1 MIWIYFFSGNEI
13 QKKNP
18 QVVADKESAGDTF
31 ICYHCGYAT
40 RSKRH
45 LSDHMKVHKNSKNVY
60 SCYCCDFRTNSRI
73 LLTTHTRTHSSESAQ
88 FETIYIKEEDEDDYF
103 SQKSFKRNLALDDH
117 IVKRHPDFITAVSRK
132 IHECAKCTYK
142 TVITNYLKEHI
153 IAKHPDMADNHTTSR
168 CIYCNKTFA
177 HKRSLDDHVIKVHP
191 EFIASVSS
199 KIHKCTHCTFK
210 TTIATCMREHLVVK
224 HPEMAGNRIFSRCIY
239 CNNTFTSKLA
249 LDDHIVKKH
258 PDFIT
263 AVSKKVHECTKCP
276 YKTVI
281 TSHLKEHTLAKHPDI
296 TGTRVTSTCIYCN
309 KTFVRKQTLDDHI
322 VKSHPDFISSVSRK
336 VHECTKCT
344 YKTAITSYLKEHI
357 MVNHP
362 DITGDRV
369 TSRCIYC
376 DKTFAHKRTLDDH
389 VIKIHPDF
397 IASVSSKIH
406 ECTHCTYKTTVT
418 KNEIPRKDQQVVADK
433 VTDGASFICYHC
445 KYIGKS
451 KRQLIDHMEVHKN
464 DKYYYDKYYCDFR
477 TNSRISFTTHIRTH
491 SSESTQFET
500 ITIKEQNMDDS
511 FSQRNTMSIN
521 SETNL
526 LSKISSKATTSVSAK
541 VHECTK
547 CTYKTVNTIHL
558 KRHIKANHRNR
569 VTSTCIYCNKTFVR
583 KETLNDHIVKSH
595 PDFIASVSKK
605 VHECTKCSFKTISAS
620 NLKEHIL
627 AKHPDIGGNR
637 VTITCIYCNKTL
649 VRKETLEDH
658 VVKIHPDFIASV
670 SKKVHECTKCTFKTI
685 STSNLKKHVLAKHPD
700 IAGNRVTS
708 TCIYCNKTFV
718 RKETLDDH
726 VVKRHPDFIASVSRK
741 VHQCTKCTYKTV
753 SINRLKEHM
762 MINHP
767 EIDGNRV
774 TSTCIYCNKT
784 FVHSRAAGRMIRI
797 SFFSVTKNETPRKDQ
812 QVVADKVTDGA
823 SFICYNCKYVGKS
836 KRHLIDHM
844 EVHKNN
850 KYIYRCYYCDFR
862 TNSGIL
868 FTTHIR
874 THSSEST
881 QFQTIIIKEKNM
893 DDSFSQRNTMSINS
907 ETNILSERSSKATR
921 RHPGFIASVSRKI
934 HECTKCTYKT
944 VSTSHLKEHIFAKHP
959 DIAVNREISRCI
971 YCHKT
976 FVRKEALDDHVVK
989 RHPDFIASVSR
1000 KVHECTKCTFKTI
1013 SSNNLKEHILAKHPD
1028 IAGHRV
1034 TSTCIYCNKTFVRK
1048 ETLDD
1053 HIVRTHPDFIAS
1065 VSRKVHEC
1073 TRCTYKTVRTSNLK
1087 EHIMANHPDIAGNR
1101 TTKRCIYCNKTFL
1114 RKQTLDDHMLKAHP
1128 DFLASVGKKVHE
1140 CTKCTYKTVS
1150 ITNLKK
1156 HMVNHPDTPRNRT
1169 SRGIYCNCN
1178 KTFVREQTL
1187 DDHIL
1192 KTHPDFI
1199 TSVSRTVHECTKC
1212 TYKTV
1217 RASYLKEHILVNHPD
1232 IAGDRITKRCIYCNK
1247 TFVRKETLDDHIVK
1261 RHPHFIA
1268 SVSRKVHECTKC
1280 TFKTIST
1287 SQLRRHMV
1295 THSENHPGYRVV
1307 STCIYC
1313 NKIFVRK
1320 ETLDD
1325 HIVRTHPD
1333 FITSVSRKVLECTK
1347 CSFKTI
1353 NTNKLK
1359 EHILAK
1365 HPDIAGNR
1373 VTSTCIYCNK
1383 TFVRKATRDDHIVKT
1398 HPDFIASV
1406 RRKVHEC
1413 TRCTYKTVI
1422 TNHLKQ
1428 HMMIN
1433 HPDIAGS
1440 RITNRCIYCYKTFI
1454 REQTL
1459 DDHIVKRHPDFI
1471 ASVSRKVHQCTKCT
1485 YKTVI
1490 INHLKEHMM
1499 TNHPDIAGNRLTN
1512 RCIYCNKIFVR
1523 KRTLDDHIVKRH
1535 PDFITSVSRKVH
1547 ECTKCTYRTVSINHL
1562 KEHITVNHPDI
1573 GDNRIT
1579 NRCIYCSKTF
1589 LRKHTLD
1596 DHIIKIHPDLIA
1608 SVSSKIHECAHC
1620 SYKTVMANV
1629 LKEHILAK
1637 HRDIPNNLITKR
1649 CVYCS
1654 KVFVGSESLDD
1665 HIVKRHP
1672 HFIASVSRK
1681 IHGCTKCTY
1690 KTVSTKLFKEHITV
1704 GDNEIF
1710 NRCVCCGKT
1719 FIHKQ
1724 ALDEHIIKNHP
1735 GYISSVTSKI
1745 HECIKCN
1752 FKTTVKRSIRG
1763 HICQNVVVTALIS

>member
-1 MIWIYFFSGNEI
+1 
-13 QKKNP
+13 
-18 QVVADKESAGDTF
+18 
-31 ICYHCGYAT
+31 
-40 RSKRH
+40 
-45 LSDHMKVHKNSKNVY
+45 
-60 SCYCCDFRTNSRI
+60 
-73 LLTTHTRTHSSESAQ
+73 
-88 FETIYIKEEDEDDYF
+88 
-103 SQKSFKRNLALDDH
+103 
-117 IVKRHPDFITAVSRK
+117 
-132 IHECAKCTYK
+132 
-142 TVITNYLKEHI
+142 
-153 IAKHPDMADNHTTSR
+153 
-168 CIYCNKTFA
+168 
-177 HKRSLDDHVIKVHP
+177 
-191 EFIASVSS
+191 
-199 KIHKCTHCTFK
+199 
-210 TTIATCMREHLVVK
+210 
-224 HPEMAGNRIFSRCIY
+224 MAGNRIFSRCIY

-357 MVNHP
+357 M
-362 DITGDRV
+362 IGDNRV
-369 TSRCIYC
+369 TSTCIYC
-376 DKTFAHKRTLDDH
+376 DKTFVRKETLDEH
-389 VIKIHPDF
+389 ILKTHPDF
-397 IASVSSKIH
+397 IASVSRKVH
-406 ECTHCTYKTTVT
+406 ECTECTFKTISNSQFRRHMVT
-418 KNEIPRKDQQVVADK
+418 HSAGSRKRRIPRCIHCNKTFASKQAL
-433 VTDGASFICYHC
+433 DGHIIRRHPDFI
-445 KYIGKS
+445 
-451 KRQLIDHMEVHKN
+451 
-464 DKYYYDKYYCDFR
+464 
-477 TNSRISFTTHIRTH
+477 
-491 SSESTQFET
+491 
-500 ITIKEQNMDDS
+500 
-511 FSQRNTMSIN
+511 
-521 SETNL
+521 
-526 LSKISSKATTSVSAK
+526 ASVSAK

-547 CTYKTVNTIHL
+547 CTYKTVNIAHL
-558 KRHIKANHRNR
+558 KRHIKKHPDIAGNRVTITCIYCNKTFIRKDSLEDHIVKRHPDFIASVSRKVHECTECTFKTISNSQFRRHMVTHSEHRIPRCIHCNKTFASKQALDGHIIRKHPEFIASVSAKVHECTKSGNR

-605 VHECTKCSFKTISAS
+605 VHECTKCSFKTISA
-620 NLKEHIL
+620 K
-627 AKHPDIGGNR
+627 
-637 VTITCIYCNKTL
+637 
-649 VRKETLEDH
+649 TLEDH

-700 IAGNRVTS
+700 IA
-708 TCIYCNKTFV
+708 
-718 RKETLDDH
+718 
-726 VVKRHPDFIASVSRK
+726 
-741 VHQCTKCTYKTV
+741 
-753 SINRLKEHM
+753 
-762 MINHP
+762 
-767 EIDGNRV
+767 
-774 TSTCIYCNKT
+774 
-784 FVHSRAAGRMIRI
+784 
-797 SFFSVTKNETPRKDQ
+797 
-812 QVVADKVTDGA
+812 
-823 SFICYNCKYVGKS
+823 
-836 KRHLIDHM
+836 
-844 EVHKNN
+844 
-850 KYIYRCYYCDFR
+850 
-862 TNSGIL
+862 
-868 FTTHIR
+868 
-874 THSSEST
+874 
-881 QFQTIIIKEKNM
+881 
-893 DDSFSQRNTMSINS
+893 
-907 ETNILSERSSKATR
+907 
-921 RHPGFIASVSRKI
+921 
-934 HECTKCTYKT
+934 
-944 VSTSHLKEHIFAKHP
+944 
-959 DIAVNREISRCI
+959 EISRCI

-1013 SSNNLKEHILAKHPD
+1013 SSNNLKEHIL
-1028 IAGHRV
+1028 
-1034 TSTCIYCNKTFVRK
+1034 
-1048 ETLDD
+1048 
-1053 HIVRTHPDFIAS
+1053 
-1065 VSRKVHEC
+1065 
-1073 TRCTYKTVRTSNLK
+1073 
-1087 EHIMANHPDIAGNR
+1087 AGNR

-1169 SRGIYCNCN
+1169 I
-1178 KTFVREQTL
+1178 
-1187 DDHIL
+1187 
-1192 KTHPDFI
+1192 
-1199 TSVSRTVHECTKC
+1199 
-1212 TYKTV
+1212 
-1217 RASYLKEHILVNHPD
+1217 
-1232 IAGDRITKRCIYCNK
+1232 
-1247 TFVRKETLDDHIVK
+1247 
-1261 RHPHFIA
+1261 
-1268 SVSRKVHECTKC
+1268 
-1280 TFKTIST
+1280 
-1287 SQLRRHMV
+1287 
-1295 THSENHPGYRVV
+1295 

-1596 DHIIKIHPDLIA
+1596 DHIVRIHPA
-1608 SVSSKIHECAHC
+1608 
-1620 SYKTVMANV
+1620 
-1629 LKEHILAK
+1629 
-1637 HRDIPNNLITKR
+1637 
-1649 CVYCS
+1649 
-1654 KVFVGSESLDD
+1654 
-1665 HIVKRHP
+1665 
-1672 HFIASVSRK
+1672 FIASVSRTV
-1681 IHGCTKCTY
+1681 HECTKCT
-1690 KTVSTKLFKEHITV
+1690 
-1704 GDNEIF
+1704 
-1710 NRCVCCGKT
+1710 
-1719 FIHKQ
+1719 
-1724 ALDEHIIKNHP
+1724 
-1735 GYISSVTSKI
+1735 
-1745 HECIKCN
+1745 
-1752 FKTTVKRSIRG
+1752 FKTIRPSQWRR
-1763 HICQNVVVTALIS
+1763 HMLTHSDNVQSQ